1 MGIDAKI
8 EGRDGRVPIV
18 SAYGELVVAPLS
30 YSSASVQLMDT
41 INTGYSFI
49 PPISRKKIVI
59 TGILL
64 STDKDVSGA
73 VGSAIEIY
81 ESTTGAGTDV
91 ATSILQVDLIKQK
104 TLSLIGLNLITSEGT
119 WVMGKMSDDD
129 VKVSIYYYYV

>member
-1 MGIDAKI
+1 
-8 EGRDGRVPIV
+8 
-18 SAYGELVVAPLS
+18 
-30 YSSASVQLMDT
+30 MDT
-41 INTGYSFI
+41 FNTGYSFI